1 MALPNEIVHQI
12 LGYLDDVVDMNH
24 FSLTCKKLQAA
35 VDSVLGKVMR
45 VFRLGPQTGISK
57 RLQDEVHRPLPTLD
71 VEPKPILDDNDS
83 AFRYLEG
90 LCICPRLRRFV
101 RFAAINGRTPRLW
114 DVAHGE
120 GIWSLPPE
128 MSGTLQRAWKSTK
141 LRVLPRHGPALSYD
155 VLRNGSHDQLSN
167 VCLISMSKHSSH

>member
-71 VEPKPILDDNDS
+71 VEPKPILDDNDNS
-83 AFRYLEG
+83 QQSTEG
-90 LCICPRLRRFV
+90 LPVFGTSRMVRVFGASHPRCPELYSE
-101 RFAAINGRTPRLW
+101 P
-114 DVAHGE
+114 
-120 GIWSLPPE
+120 
-128 MSGTLQRAWKSTK
+128 
-141 LRVLPRHGPALSYD
+141 
-155 VLRNGSHDQLSN
+155 GSQPSFEYFHVMDRP
-167 VCLISMSKHSSH
+167 